1 MVRFPETTKTKG
13 GKTCLARI
21 MGFSRYT
28 DIGMLTYKHLEM
40 ESYNKADITKMRDD
54 TLYAV
59 FHCQTNYFKHEALEK
74 TFFRKFSV
82 TEHSEMYILPAVCI
96 RGPMLVVPGI
106 ISNGHLE
113 YSKYTFAPFQYNL
126 TCIFYTK

>member
-59 FHCQTNYFKHEALEK
+59 FNCQITSSIKSWKRPSF
-74 TFFRKFSV
+74 TS
-82 TEHSEMYILPAVCI
+82 SP
-96 RGPMLVVPGI
+96 
-106 ISNGHLE
+106 
-113 YSKYTFAPFQYNL
+113 
-126 TCIFYTK
+126 